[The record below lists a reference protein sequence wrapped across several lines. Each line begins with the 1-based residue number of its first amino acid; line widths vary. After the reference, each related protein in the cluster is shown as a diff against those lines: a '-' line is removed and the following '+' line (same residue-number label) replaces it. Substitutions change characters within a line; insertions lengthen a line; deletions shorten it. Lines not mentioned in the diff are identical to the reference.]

1 MHPRSGRTRRARENP
16 CAARFLGPAA
26 AGVLAGA
33 LLLGAATTR
42 SAEPTGADLFAA
54 HCASCH
60 GADGEGGGPAANA
73 IKIVPPNLR
82 TLAKRNGGQFP
93 RDAVESYIDGRK
105 QVDAHGD
112 RVMPVWGDFLQIPS
126 DKGTQGPVRQR
137 IAALADFIE
146 RLQYR

>member
-1 MHPRSGRTRRARENP
+1 MAIAELIPPRAKGP
-16 CAARFLGPAA
+16 CTSSLFRKPTAGWLLACALLFGAVAARA
-26 AGVLAGA
+26 
-33 LLLGAATTR
+33 
-42 SAEPTGADLFAA
+42 AEPTGEQLFAA

-60 GADGEGGGPAANA
+60 GANGEGGGPAAST
-73 IKIVPPNLR
+73 ITITPPNLR

-105 QVDAHGD
+105 HVEAHGD
-112 RVMPVWGDFLQIPS
+112 RIMPVWGDFLQMPRDNGS
-126 DKGTQGPVRQR
+126 QEPVRQR